1 MWKWL
6 HPYAKT
12 ERSYQLCQ
20 SLLPWFSVL
29 GLLTLILGAIWGLV
43 FAPADYQQSDA
54 FRIIYIHVP
63 SAILSKMLYSS
74 MAIAAFI
81 GLVWQVKTAFMAMI
95 ALAPIGAM
103 VTFVSLITGA
113 VWGKPMWGTWWE
125 WDARLT
131 SQLILLFLFFG
142 VMSLY
147 KSFDDQQQA
156 GKAAGVMA
164 IVGVINLPIIHYS
177 VEWWNTL
184 HQGATILKM
193 DKPSMPPEMLWPLL
207 LCILSWALVS
217 GAIFLLR
224 LQNEIIRR
232 EIKRPWVISMVND
245 AMVNG
250 AIVNGAMVNGA
261 VDQQNTSTNDSNST
275 KQQQAQ

>member
-12 ERSYQLCQ
+12 ERAYQLCQ
-20 SLLPWFSVL
+20 SLLPWFNGL
-29 GLLTLILGAIWGLV
+29 GLSVILVGTVWGLA
-43 FAPADYQQSDA
+43 FAPTDYQQSDA
-54 FRIIYIHVP
+54 YRIIYVHVP
-63 SAILSKMLYSS
+63 SAVLSKSLYMA

-81 GLVWQVKTAFMAMI
+81 GLVWQIKTAFMAMI

-103 VTFVSLITGA
+103 VTFVSLVTGA
-113 VWGKPMWGTWWE
+113 AWGKPMWGTWWE

-147 KSFDDQQQA
+147 KSFDDKQQA

-164 IVGVINLPIIHYS
+164 VVGIINLPIIHYS

-184 HQGATILKM
+184 HQGATIMKF
-193 DKPSMPPEMLWPLL
+193 DKPSMPAEMLWPLL
-207 LCILSWALVS
+207 LSILGWGLAC
-217 GAIFLLR
+217 GAIFLFR
-224 LQNEIIRR
+224 LQNQMLER
-232 EIKRPWVISMVND
+232 EFKRPWVV
-245 AMVNG
+245 AL
-250 AIVNGAMVNGA
+250 A
-261 VDQQNTSTNDSNST
+261 
-275 KQQQAQ
+275 KHQAPEIGNN